1 MDIAAADLTD
11 ENDRL
16 LLEAQRAAAREDW
29 GPVMAAADEVLK
41 NDPLRV
47 EALFLSALALRRA
60 GNEGTAAQLLS
71 LATKL
76 EPNRAPIWLNLAMC
90 LHERHPVEAYRA
102 ALKAQHL
109 KPDLMD
115 TLSVLCNVSSTLGRH
130 AEALEWAERCERKY
144 GFQGEVAHNKSF
156 ALFALGRWKE
166 AWREFKPS
174 LGQPDRKIRN
184 YHSDR
189 DTPRWNPKKHENA
202 VVVIYGEQGI
212 GDEVMYASM
221 IPAAIEAA
229 KAKGSRVVIECYD
242 RNAELFRRSFPEA
255 EVYGTLREMYCDW
268 PRDEGVTHKLEMGG
282 LGEYFAPEPIRG
294 PAFLAADSAR
304 GAAWAAWFDRSS
316 RSGSSGRADDLQHGR
331 RARGFGGRDLQ
342 HQSDGHAVLP
352 LHEGGGSHPDNRLG
366 ERRASKPRVG
376 IAWTGG
382 SWETGR
388 GRRSIPFEDILSLMR
403 GQNVTFVS
411 LEYEDR
417 RKDLEFAPDVLNPHW
432 ATRKGAD
439 MDDLAAILTNLDL
452 VISVQTSVVD
462 YCGALGVPCWAL
474 TDAVPQW
481 RYTGFFGE
489 DTMGFYESVKVY
501 RQKQWG
507 EWKPVIQQVARDLKA
522 LTDSKAA
529 AA

>member
-1 MDIAAADLTD
+1 
-11 ENDRL
+11 
-16 LLEAQRAAAREDW
+16 
-29 GPVMAAADEVLK
+29 
-41 NDPLRV
+41 
-47 EALFLSALALRRA
+47 
-60 GNEGTAAQLLS
+60 

-90 LHERHPVEAYRA
+90 LHERHPMEAYRA

-109 KPDLMD
+109 KPDLLD

-130 AEALEWAERCERKY
+130 AEALEWAERCEKKY

-189 DTPRWNPKKHENA
+189 DTPRWNPGKHENA

-229 KAKGSRVVIECYD
+229 AARGSRVVIECYD

-268 PRDEGVTHKLEMGG
+268 PRDEAVTHKLEMGG
-282 LGEYFAPEPIRG
+282 LGEFFAPEPIRG
-294 PAFLAADSAR
+294 AGFLNPDSAR
-304 GAAWAAWFDRSS
+304 KAMWNAWMNDQAPHLRC
-316 RSGSSGRADDLQHGR
+316 
-331 RARGFGGRDLQ
+331 
-342 HQSDGHAVLP
+342 LP
-352 LHEGGGSHPDNRLG
+352 R
-366 ERRASKPRVG
+366 KKRVG
-376 IAWTGG
+376 LAWTGG
-382 SWETGR
+382 TWETGR
-388 GRRSIPFEDILSLMR
+388 GRRSVPFEDILSLMR
-403 GQNVTFVS
+403 GQDVTFVS

-417 RKDLEFAPDVLNPHW
+417 RKDLEFAPDVLNPYW

-481 RYTGFFGE
+481 RYTGFFGD

-501 RQKQWG
+501 RQKEWG
-507 EWKPVIQQVARDLKA
+507 EWKPLIQKVARDLKA
-522 LTDSKAA
+522 WSEATHKLVAA
-529 AA
+529 E

>member
-1 MDIAAADLTD
+1 MTELSASELTD
-11 ENDRL
+11 DNDRL
-16 LLEAQRAAAREDW
+16 LLEAQRAAQRESW
-29 GPVMAAADEVLK
+29 AEVMACADEVLK
-41 NDPLRV
+41 NDPLRT
-47 EALFLSALALRRA
+47 EAMFLSALALRRA

-90 LHERHPVEAYRA
+90 LHERHPMEAYSAAMRA
-102 ALKAQHL
+102 QMIA
-109 KPDLMD
+109 PD
-115 TLSVLCNVSSTLGRH
+115 TLDGLSILCNIASTCGRH
-130 AEALEWAERCERKY
+130 AEALEWAERSERKY
-144 GFQGEVAHNKSF
+144 GVQPEVCHNKSF

-184 YHSDR
+184 YHAGKE
-189 DTPRWNPKKHENA
+189 TPRWNPNKHEKA

-221 IPAAIEAA
+221 ISAAIEAA
-229 KAKGSRVVIECYD
+229 AAKGSRVIIECYE

-255 EVYGTLREMYCDW
+255 TVYGSLREMYSEW

-282 LGEYFAPEPIRG
+282 LGEFFAAEPLRG
-294 PAFLAADSAR
+294 PGFLTPDSAR
-304 GAAWAAWFDRSS
+304 KAMWNAWMNDQAPHLRC
-316 RSGSSGRADDLQHGR
+316 
-331 RARGFGGRDLQ
+331 
-342 HQSDGHAVLP
+342 LP
-352 LHEGGGSHPDNRLG
+352 R
-366 ERRASKPRVG
+366 KKRVG
-376 IAWTGG
+376 LAWTGG

-388 GRRSIPFEDILSLMR
+388 GRRSVPFEDILALMR
-403 GQNVTFVS
+403 GQDCTFVS

-417 RKDLEFAPDVLNPHW
+417 RKDLEFAPDVLNPYW

-522 LTDSKAA
+522 LTEGKAA
-529 AA
+529 A